1 MYDFNGM
8 PEGPVITGNWY
19 NKRTGKTIFVR
30 DMFMDDG
37 GMQVMTSTG
46 EMIDGEEFSRDYI
59 QCDSNIYDENGNA
72 TGQQED
78 VDYDSMFGGMPA
90 EQPKAPT
97 YSDIMGPSVNY
108 IKDDIEPEVLSKKHE
123 MLKTMFEKLTN
134 IPEVVATIKWK
145 NIPKSE
151 LKMLKNY
158 FDVDVEDIAEYIY
171 MQYCTSVE
179 LKKAICDSIKSL
191 LNKNDK

>member
-8 PEGPVITGNWY
+8 PEGPAITGNWY
-19 NKRTGKTIFVR
+19 NKRTGKTVFVR
-30 DMFMDDG
+30 DMFMDDA

-46 EMIDGEEFSRDYI
+46 EIIDGEEFSRDYI
-59 QCDSNIYDENGNA
+59 QCDDTVYDENGNA
-72 TGQQED
+72 TGQQEPI
-78 VDYDSMFGGMPA
+78 DYESMFGGMNT
-90 EQPKAPT
+90 EQPKSPT
-97 YSDIMGPSVNY
+97 YSDIMGAPINY

-123 MLKTMFEKLTN
+123 MLKTMFEKLSN
-134 IPEVVATIKWK
+134 VPEVVATIKWK

-151 LKMLKNY
+151 LKMLKTY

>member
-8 PEGPVITGNWY
+8 PEGPAITGNWY
-19 NKRTGKTIFVR
+19 NKRTGKTVFVR
-30 DMFMDDG
+30 DMFMDDA

-59 QCDSNIYDENGNA
+59 QCDSNVYDENGNA
-72 TGQQED
+72 TGQQEAI
-78 VDYDSMFGGMPA
+78 DYDAMFAGMVA
-90 EQPKAPT
+90 EQPKSPT
-97 YSDIMGPSVNY
+97 YSDIMGPPITYV
-108 IKDDIEPEVLSKKHE
+108 KDDIESEVLSKKHE
-123 MLKTMFEKLTN
+123 MLKTMFEKLSN

-151 LKMLKNY
+151 LKMLKTY
-158 FDVDVEDIAEYIY
+158 FDVDIEDIAEYIY

>member
-72 TGQQED
+72 TGQQEV

-151 LKMLKNY
+151 LKMLKTY

-191 LNKNDK
+191 LSKNDK

>member
-8 PEGPVITGNWY
+8 PEGPMITGNWY
-19 NKRTGKTIFVR
+19 NKRTGKTVFVR
-30 DMFMDDG
+30 DMFMDDS

-59 QCDSNIYDENGNA
+59 QCDSNVYDENGNA
-72 TGQQED
+72 TGQQEV
-78 VDYDSMFGGMPA
+78 VDYDSMFGGMPT
-90 EQPKAPT
+90 EQPKSPT
-97 YSDIMGPSVNY
+97 YSDIMGPPVNY
-108 IKDDIEPEVLSKKHE
+108 VKDDIEPEVLSKKHE

-134 IPEVVATIKWK
+134 VPSVLASIKWK

-158 FDVDVEDIAEYIY
+158 FDIDIEDIAEYIY
-171 MQYCTSVE
+171 FQYCTEVE
-179 LKKAICDSIKSL
+179 IKNAIKESIISL
-191 LNKNDK
+191 LSKNDK

>member
-8 PEGPVITGNWY
+8 PEGPMITGNWY
-19 NKRTGKTIFVR
+19 NKRTGKTVFVR
-30 DMFMDDG
+30 DMFMDEG

-72 TGQQED
+72 TGQQEI
-78 VDYDSMFGGMPA
+78 VDYDSMFGGMPV

-97 YSDIMGPSVNY
+97 YSDIMGAPMNH
-108 IKDDIEPEVLSKKHE
+108 INNAIEPEVLSKKHE

-151 LKMLKNY
+151 LKMLKTY

-179 LKKAICDSIKSL
+179 LKKAICDSIISL
-191 LNKNDK
+191 LSKNDK

>member
-8 PEGPVITGNWY
+8 SEGPVITGNWY

-37 GMQVMTSTG
+37 GMQVMTSSG

-72 TGQQED
+72 TGQQEV
-78 VDYDSMFGGMPA
+78 VDYDSMFGVMPV

-97 YSDIMGPSVNY
+97 YSDIMGPPVNY
-108 IKDDIEPEVLSKKHE
+108 NNGIEPEVLSKKHE

-151 LKMLKNY
+151 LKMLKTY

-171 MQYCTSVE
+171 MQYCTSAE

-191 LNKNDK
+191 LSKNDK